1 MQESLAP
8 METSSAAAALPALK
22 VVAVAASAGGL
33 EALGRVFAP
42 LPADFPAAIVVV
54 LHIEA
59 NRPSQLAHILGRQT
73 SLGVKQAEEGDLL
86 QAGWISVAPPGKHL
100 LVNAEDTLSLS
111 LAAKEHF
118 SRPAADVLFR
128 SVAASCG
135 TRAIGVVLTGGDG
148 DGASGMGAIKAAG
161 GTTIA
166 QDEAT
171 SQEFSMPHSAIAT
184 GDVDFVLAVGDIAA
198 ALVSLVNNG

>member
-1 MQESLAP
+1 
-8 METSSAAAALPALK
+8 METSSNAIASPTLK

-33 EALGRVFAP
+33 EALNRVFAP
-42 LPADFPAAIVVV
+42 LPADFPAAVVVV

-59 NRPSQLAHILGRQT
+59 DRPSHLAQILGRQT
-73 SLGVKQAEEGDLL
+73 SLCVKQAEEGDVL
-86 QAGWISVAPPGKHL
+86 QAGWIYAAPPGKHL
-100 LVNAEDTLSLS
+100 LVAAEDTLSLS

-161 GTTIA
+161 GATIA

-171 SQEFSMPHSAIAT
+171 SREFSMPHSAIAT

-198 ALVSLVNNG
+198 ALVSLVNSG